1 MSRRVSKKANYTD
14 AQKAA
19 YYKKKLS
26 SSKRTYSSRPKRDY
40 RKRDAPWL
48 QPLLATSGG
57 VVGGLLGGTA
67 GGMSTM
73 GLAAGPAATAGTALG
88 TMAGGA
94 LGAAITH
101 FTGLGDY
108 RVSKNAFLQRGAF
121 NPMPPIV
128 NKNKHG
134 GTVFRRSEYIGD
146 VISAPTANTFKLDS
160 YSINPGVE
168 NSFLWL
174 SQIAG
179 NYEQYVIEGC
189 YYEYR
194 TMSADALNSTNTALG
209 QVIMATSYNAA
220 NPLFTNKQEMENY
233 EGGISVKPSQSC
245 RFFVECA
252 RRSNVL
258 DDLYVR
264 TSDPPAGQD
273 IRLYDL
279 GNFQIATNGLQ
290 GTNVN
295 CGELWV
301 TYQFCLLKPK
311 MYNGLG
317 SFDTFVSYTKNTD
330 GVITAYGSTNLIP
343 RASEVPIAITGA
355 GTNSN
360 INNMFPGNGQIVFPK
375 IGIPQTYYI
384 VIYWQGAAGALVSIP
399 AVTPVACA
407 TSIAPITKFSPTAGT
422 STLFMMSFM

>member
-1 MSRRVSKKANYTD
+1 
-14 AQKAA
+14 
-19 YYKKKLS
+19 
-26 SSKRTYSSRPKRDY
+26 
-40 RKRDAPWL
+40 
-48 QPLLATSGG
+48 
-57 VVGGLLGGTA
+57 
-67 GGMSTM
+67 
-73 GLAAGPAATAGTALG
+73 
-88 TMAGGA
+88 
-94 LGAAITH
+94 
-101 FTGLGDY
+101 
-108 RVSKNAFLQRGAF
+108 
-121 NPMPPIV
+121 
-128 NKNKHG
+128 
-134 GTVFRRSEYIGD
+134 
-146 VISAPTANTFKLDS
+146 
-160 YSINPGVE
+160 
-168 NSFLWL
+168 
-174 SQIAG
+174 
-179 NYEQYVIEGC
+179 
-189 YYEYR
+189 
-194 TMSADALNSTNTALG
+194 MSADALNSTNTALG

-220 NPLFTNKQEMENY
+220 NPLFTNKQEMETTKVVFLLNRHNL
-233 EGGISVKPSQSC
+233 VD
-245 RFFVECA
+245 FFVECA

-375 IGIPQTYYI
+375 
-384 VIYWQGAAGALVSIP
+384 
-399 AVTPVACA
+399 
-407 TSIAPITKFSPTAGT
+407 
-422 STLFMMSFM
+422 